1 VEERQATDP
10 LPSLPAFEDG
20 MPHPARILPRW
31 LAAIQV
37 IIVCGIPTQLLITG
51 ILTTVLPPFGLDQAG
66 LSFGFFAILTLADTI
81 LVVLLI
87 HLFLRATGERPA
99 DVFVGSRPIRGEVLR
114 GLALVPV
121 VFLGVT
127 GIVLSLRALVPWTH
141 TVAENPFESFLGSP
155 MKAAV
160 FVVVVVLGGGVR
172 EELQRAF
179 VLHRF
184 AQRLGGVRVGLAIFS
199 LTFGA
204 LHLGQGVDIAIA
216 VGLLGFL
223 WGVLYVRRR
232 SAVLAMVNHGA
243 FDAVQVV
250 QGMIAKALGA

>member
-1 VEERQATDP
+1 
-10 LPSLPAFEDG
+10 
-20 MPHPARILPRW
+20 
-31 LAAIQV
+31 
-37 IIVCGIPTQLLITG
+37 
-51 ILTTVLPPFGLDQAG
+51 
-66 LSFGFFAILTLADTI
+66 
-81 LVVLLI
+81 
-87 HLFLRATGERPA
+87 
-99 DVFVGSRPIRGEVLR
+99 
-114 GLALVPV
+114 
-121 VFLGVT
+121 
-127 GIVLSLRALVPWTH
+127 
-141 TVAENPFESFLGSP
+141 

-160 FVVVVVLGGGVR
+160 FVFVVVLGGGVR

-184 AQRLGGVRVGLAIFS
+184 AQRLGGVRVGLTIFS